1 MKPFSLPYLQTKT
14 VYPGSL
20 TRLGVEG
27 GTRNTSCMDPITG
40 ISVHGTFCLL
50 LPTPIVSCTYPT
62 VELKY
67 ADTGAL
73 HLPLT

>member
-20 TRLGVEG
+20 MRLGVEG

-40 ISVHGTFCLL
+40 ISVHGTFCFL
-50 LPTPIVSCTYPT
+50 LPTPIVSYTHTT
-62 VELKY
+62 VKLKY

-73 HLPLT
+73 HLPLM

>member
-20 TRLGVEG
+20 TCLGVEG
-27 GTRNTSCMDPITG
+27 GTRNTSCVDPITG
-40 ISVHGTFCLL
+40 ISVHSTFFLL
-50 LPTPIVSCTYPT
+50 LPTPIASYTHTT
-62 VELKY
+62 VKLKY
-67 ADTGAL
+67 VDTGAL

>member
-27 GTRNTSCMDPITG
+27 GTRNTSFMDPITG
-40 ISVHGTFCLL
+40 ISVHSTICFP
-50 LPTPIVSCTYPT
+50 LPTPIVSYTYPT

-67 ADTGAL
+67 VDTGAL
-73 HLPLT
+73 